1 MTEQGFSSA
10 YGLGVTERD
19 PLRRPESWPD
29 RAVRFLTRQ
38 PSTNLFVGFL
48 VCFLTGSLAGTFVLD
63 AVISR
68 EGEEQ
73 IATLAAPLMPV
84 LGGLFA
90 FLTAFA
96 INTEWNQ
103 LRDAQQ
109 SLDHEADAAARLA
122 WIADTPGLDG
132 LALRDSLRSYLRLVI
147 AEEWPGLERGFGSK
161 TARNALA
168 SLGKQARRSVSAG
181 PDVAPPLAADLLDAT
196 DELAGYRRDRL
207 SLAARNIPPALL
219 LLVLSSGVFV
229 CLDAILLALHHQAW
243 IAAAISG
250 LVVIVALD
258 LALVVAVTAPYQG
271 PITVDPSP
279 LLGVLEEIDR
289 GVFGSVGE
297 GQAGDDQA
305 PEVARS

>member
-1 MTEQGFSSA
+1 M
-10 YGLGVTERD
+10 
-19 PLRRPESWPD
+19 
-29 RAVRFLTRQ
+29 LTRQ
-38 PSTNLFVGFL
+38 PSTTLFVGFL
-48 VCFLTGSLAGTFVLD
+48 LCFLIGSLVGALALD
-63 AVISR
+63 ALIDR
-68 EGEEQ
+68 EGQKQ
-73 IATLAAPLMPV
+73 IGALAAPLMPV

-122 WIADTPGLDG
+122 WIADSPGLDG
-132 LALRDSLRSYLRLVI
+132 QALRDSLRSYLRLVV
-147 AEEWPGLERGFGSK
+147 AEEWPGLEQGFGSK
-161 TARNALA
+161 RARNALA
-168 SLGKQARRSVSAG
+168 SLGGEARRSVSTG
-181 PDVAPPLAADLLDAT
+181 SDVSPPIAADLLGAT
-196 DELAGYRRDRL
+196 DELAAYRRDRL

-243 IAAAISG
+243 IAAAISV

-279 LLGVLEEIDR
+279 LRGVLEEIDR
-289 GVFGSVGE
+289 GVFGSVGD
-297 GQAGDDQA
+297 G
-305 PEVARS
+305 S